1 MITTLDNCNVAITG
15 GLKKMTRSKAYS
27 LILAD
32 GGTPKDKITKDT
44 DILII
49 SDDQARAFRHT
60 EKYRKAEKW
69 FIETISESD
78 FYEIV
83 GA

>member
-1 MITTLDNCNVAITG
+1 MITTLNNCNVAITG
-15 GLKKMTRSKAYS
+15 GLKKMVRAKAYS
-27 LILAD
+27 LIRAD
-32 GGTPKDKITKDT
+32 GGTVKDKITKDT

-49 SDDQARAFRHT
+49 ADDEIKCFHHSA
-60 EKYRKAEKW
+60 KYEKAERW
-69 FIETISESD
+69 GIETITEAD